1 MKNILIAGAGKGIG
15 LALAKQ
21 LADHEQVTAIT
32 RSASVELEN
41 TRAIV
46 HYADLTKEDALHGIA
61 LPEILDG
68 LVYCPGS
75 INLKPFTRMQAGDFL
90 HDFELNVL
98 GAIRL
103 VQQCLPALR
112 RSNSASVVLFSTVA
126 AKLGMPFHSSVAV
139 SKSGVE
145 GLVKSLAAEY
155 AANRIR
161 FNAIAPSL
169 VASDLSA
176 TLLNTAEKRENA
188 AKRHPLQRVGNTD
201 EVAALAAFLLSDEA
215 GWITGQV
222 IGIDGGIGSLK

>member
-32 RSASVELEN
+32 RSVSLELEN
-41 TRAIV
+41 TGVIV
-46 HYADLTKEDALHGIA
+46 HYTDLTKEGALHGIV

-75 INLKPFTRMQAGDFL
+75 INLKPFTRLQAGDFL

-169 VASDLSA
+169 VASDLST

-188 AKRHPLQRVGNTD
+188 AKRHPLQRIGNTD

>member
-32 RSASVELEN
+32 RSVSVELEN

-46 HYADLTKEDALHGIA
+46 HYADLTNEDALHGIA

-75 INLKPFTRMQAGDFL
+75 INLKPFTRMQTCDFL

-126 AKLGMPFHSSVAV
+126 AKLGLPCHSSVAV

-169 VASDLSA
+169 VASDLST

-188 AKRHPLQRVGNTD
+188 AKRHPLQRIGNTD